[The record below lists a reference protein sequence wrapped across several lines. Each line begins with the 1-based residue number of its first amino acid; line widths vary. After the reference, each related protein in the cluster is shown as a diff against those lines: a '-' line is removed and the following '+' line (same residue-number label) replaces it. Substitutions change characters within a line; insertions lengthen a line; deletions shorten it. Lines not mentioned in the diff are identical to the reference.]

1 MRLIRTLLTILVPGV
16 LLTGCFTGVES
27 TPQITYKD
35 VKNNKVAET
44 TPEQQFAREL
54 VSPRFSQW
62 RAGKE
67 FYVTSPR
74 ISLVLSADAPA
85 AAMPME
91 GDTLVLVS
99 SRDVPDLTG
108 RQVVELVFSRKTEP
122 HQTFVY
128 RTNATRDDLTERA
141 EVEIPFTIDLDFVA
155 DAASRLV
162 GRELYV
168 RTPLW
173 FNTDGQPVSGR
184 KFVKVRITGVRAAN
198 EVYPLFVLFTDEKG
212 DSRGLFM
219 SGAGQSRW
227 APRDFSALFAMG
239 NPRLEYPQISDAMWA
254 DIVNTRVA
262 EGMTKQEVSLA
273 IGMPESIDRGYN
285 QNAAYERWN
294 YPDGRYLLFEDGL
307 LMRFNR

>member
-1 MRLIRTLLTILVPGV
+1 MRLIRTLLTLLVPGV
-16 LLTGCFTGVES
+16 LLSGCFTGVES
-27 TPQITYKD
+27 TPKITYKD

-62 RAGKE
+62 RSGKE

-74 ISLVLSADAPA
+74 ISLVLSADTHA
-85 AAMPME
+85 ASMPVE
-91 GDTLVLVS
+91 GDTLVLMS

-128 RTNATRDDLTERA
+128 RTNATRDDLTGRA

-155 DAASRLV
+155 EAASRLIR
-162 GRELYV
+162 RELYV

-173 FNTDGQPVSGR
+173 FNTDGEPVSGK

-198 EVYPLFVLFTDEKG
+198 EVYPLFVSFTDEKG
-212 DSRGLFM
+212 ETHGLFM

-227 APRDFSALFAMG
+227 VPRDFAALFSMG
-239 NPRLEYPQISDAMWA
+239 NPRLEYPQISDAMWSN
-254 DIVNTRVA
+254 IVNTRVA

-273 IGMPESIDRGYN
+273 IGMPENIDRGYN
-285 QNAAYERWN
+285 QSSAYERWN
-294 YPDGRYLLFEDGL
+294 YPDGRYLIFEDGL

>member
-1 MRLIRTLLTILVPGV
+1 MRLIRTLLTFLVPGV

-27 TPQITYKD
+27 TPKITYKD

-62 RAGKE
+62 RTGKE

-74 ISLVLSADAPA
+74 ISLVLSADVPA
-85 AAMPME
+85 AAMPAE
-91 GDTLVLVS
+91 GDTLVLMS

-108 RQVVELVFSRKTEP
+108 RQVVELVFTRKTEP

-141 EVEIPFTIDLDFVA
+141 EVEIPFTIDLNFVA

-162 GRELYV
+162 GRELFV

-173 FNTDGQPVSGR
+173 FNADGEPVSGR

-198 EVYPLFVLFTDEKG
+198 EV
-212 DSRGLFM
+212 
-219 SGAGQSRW
+219 
-227 APRDFSALFAMG
+227 
-239 NPRLEYPQISDAMWA
+239 
-254 DIVNTRVA
+254 
-262 EGMTKQEVSLA
+262 
-273 IGMPESIDRGYN
+273 
-285 QNAAYERWN
+285 
-294 YPDGRYLLFEDGL
+294 
-307 LMRFNR
+307 